1 MKITRVK
8 IRKIFDSGE
17 MNRIRA
23 IVSVT
28 FDDEFAV
35 HDLKIV
41 QGIERLFV
49 AMPNRQF
56 EDGRFQDIAHP
67 TCTIMRKRM
76 EEEILSEY
84 AKALA
89 EVQEVESK
97 NQVNRDGNSNASDPI

>member
-8 IRKIFDSGE
+8 IRKIFNSGE
-17 MNRIRA
+17 MNRIKA

-49 AMPNRQF
+49 AMPNRRF
-56 EDGRFQDIAHP
+56 EDGCFQDIAHP
-67 TCTIMRKRM
+67 TVSTMRRSL
-76 EEEILSEY
+76 EEKVLEEY
-84 AKALA
+84 YRALDEA
-89 EVQEVESK
+89 RNGENMK
-97 NQVNRDGNSNASDPI
+97 

>member
-8 IRKIFDSGE
+8 IRKIFNNGE
-17 MNRIRA
+17 MNRIKA

-49 AMPNRQF
+49 AMPNRRF
-56 EDGRFQDIAHP
+56 EDGCFQDIAHP
-67 TCTIMRKRM
+67 INSAFRNELEKNILTAYYEEMERQKGNEVVVSLRM
-76 EEEILSEY
+76 
-84 AKALA
+84 
-89 EVQEVESK
+89 
-97 NQVNRDGNSNASDPI
+97 N